1 MSRAVTAG
9 SRGVAYHRDMTWM
22 IYGAN
27 GYTGSLLA
35 EEAVRRGHR
44 PVLAGRNGDK
54 IKPLAERLGLE
65 VREASL
71 DDPARLRAIVGD
83 VGLVLHAAGPFAATS
98 AAMLDACLDTR
109 ASYLDVSGEVAV
121 LEHTLSLDTRA
132 QERGVALV
140 SAVGFDVVPT
150 DCLARYLV
158 ERMPDATALEIA
170 IDLGASPSPG
180 TAKATVAS
188 LAAGAMLRER
198 GALRPVGKTRLRKR
212 VRFARGTRRVVPVS
226 WGDLATAYRTTG
238 VADIA
243 TYMALPRGMGWLAA
257 VTMPLVQRLLRRE
270 RRRERAV
277 RWIDR
282 NVRGPDANARQRR
295 RSHAW
300 VRARNAAGDS
310 TEAWLETLEGYQFTL
325 EAAVR
330 AVEELQARKPVGA
343 LTPARALGT
352 DFVLSIPTTRR
363 FDALPA

>member
-1 MSRAVTAG
+1 
-9 SRGVAYHRDMTWM
+9 MTWM

-27 GYTGSLLA
+27 GYTGTLLA

-44 PVLAGRNGDK
+44 PVLAGRSADK
-54 IKPLAERLGLE
+54 IRPLAERLGLP
-65 VREASL
+65 VVEASL
-71 DDPARLRAIVGD
+71 DDPAKLRAVVGD

-109 ASYLDVSGEVAV
+109 ASYVDVSGEVGV
-121 LEHTLSLDTRA
+121 LEHTLSLDARA
-132 QERGVALV
+132 QARGVALV

-180 TAKATVAS
+180 TARATVAQ
-188 LAAGAMLRER
+188 LALGPQLREG
-198 GALRPVGKTRLRKR
+198 GALRPIGKTPLRKR
-212 VRFARGTRRVVPVS
+212 VRFAHGTRRVVPVS

-238 VADIA
+238 VANIM
-243 TYMALPRGMGWLAA
+243 TYMALPRGAGWLARM
-257 VTMPLVQRLLRRE
+257 MPLVQRALARPRWRRFAE
-270 RRRERAV
+270 

-282 NVRGPDANARQRR
+282 HVRGPDAKQRARR

-310 TEAWLETLEGYQFTL
+310 VEAWLETLEGYQFTL

-330 AVEELQARKPVGA
+330 AVEQLRATRPVGA
-343 LTPARALGT
+343 LTPARAFGT

-363 FDALPA
+363 IDALDQRSV